1 MQISPY
7 LKDYGIRKDEVRSL
21 ALGAHRVGQRLL
33 PMNIREISEED
44 ALGIFEEAYGT
55 Y

>member
-7 LKDYGIRKDEVRSL
+7 LKDYGINKAEIPSL

-33 PMNIREISEED
+33 PMNIREINEED
-44 ALGIFEEAYGT
+44 ALAIFGEAYGS
-55 Y
+55 